1 MKIQFLKKYS
11 KTILLIIL
19 LMISL
24 FTAAKTFRSH
34 LITINYPYQLEY
46 REGAVLAV
54 TDLYV
59 KNENPYDLKFQPEH
73 TYNYGF
79 LYPLTTSFFAEFFGN
94 SLAVHRWVTYASI
107 LITCLLVFFSLI
119 HLKVNTVLSF
129 TGAVIL
135 HQTLVYNGLTS
146 IARPEGFGILL
157 YVTGILLVWRF
168 KFSMIS
174 LIACVMTGIFGYLTK
189 PYYLFAIPAIFLYLL
204 FFISKK
210 KAAMFAVISILM
222 FIVMIFIVNESYD
235 TFFNNTFFVHVNYS
249 DSNLSHMMSQVIL
262 YVKINAVLLV
272 ILFLSVVFL
281 ISGYSNFRNGN
292 MFVIKDFWLK
302 LKDAKILKWNEP
314 IFKTETD
321 VLFGFLM
328 ILSLTIF
335 VFYLGG
341 NTGSDNAAYLFHLSS
356 PFLILT
362 AFQLAN
368 KVRSYAFTITI
379 VLLLIFTLGFQFKP
393 KSYTY
398 TKQIEKSRIIE
409 DLISGKENILNSAET
424 VSIIIGQEKKL
435 YNSGHTEYF
444 QSGKSEL
451 SGFLGMSENT
461 EIRNTEFKNEI
472 SNKIAL
478 KEFDLILISE
488 TISSFAEFIDKSIL
502 IKHYEISDTLS
513 GPLSKIEVWLPVK

>member
-1 MKIQFLKKYS
+1 M
-11 KTILLIIL
+11 
-19 LMISL
+19 
-24 FTAAKTFRSH
+24 
-34 LITINYPYQLEY
+34 
-46 REGAVLAV
+46 
-54 TDLYV
+54 
-59 KNENPYDLKFQPEH
+59 
-73 TYNYGF
+73 
-79 LYPLTTSFFAEFFGN
+79 
-94 SLAVHRWVTYASI
+94 
-107 LITCLLVFFSLI
+107 
-119 HLKVNTVLSF
+119 
-129 TGAVIL
+129 
-135 HQTLVYNGLTS
+135 
-146 IARPEGFGILL
+146 
-157 YVTGILLVWRF
+157 
-168 KFSMIS
+168 
-174 LIACVMTGIFGYLTK
+174 
-189 PYYLFAIPAIFLYLL
+189 
-204 FFISKK
+204 
-210 KAAMFAVISILM
+210 
-222 FIVMIFIVNESYD
+222 
-235 TFFNNTFFVHVNYS
+235 
-249 DSNLSHMMSQVIL
+249 
-262 YVKINAVLLV
+262 
-272 ILFLSVVFL
+272 
-281 ISGYSNFRNGN
+281 
-292 MFVIKDFWLK
+292 
-302 LKDAKILKWNEP
+302 
-314 IFKTETD
+314 
-321 VLFGFLM
+321 LFGFLM

-362 AFQLAN
+362 TFQLAN
-368 KVRSYAFTITI
+368 KVSSYAFTITI

-424 VSIIIGQEKKL
+424 VSIIIDQEKKL

-451 SGFLGMSENT
+451 SGFLGMSDNT